1 MCVFDFWVKFF
12 IPARYLSLVQRAYLG
27 DATFDLLAYNLSL
40 MIIQS
45 LSHISPDPSKTVL
58 KRHTV
63 LREKVLMTFFN
74 VYMLI

>member
-45 LSHISPDPSKTVL
+45 LSHISSDPSKNSVQEAYGP
-58 KRHTV
+58 KGESFDDV
-63 LREKVLMTFFN
+63 F
-74 VYMLI
+74 